1 MSTANDDAIS
11 MPPPLNPGQRKQTN
25 RPVDCVSIVSDS
37 SVHGGA
43 MDPISVMLCGL
54 RKALRTSR
62 NAYMAALKTANTL
75 DEDDLLNYQQDMDA
89 LRKELWLAAWRL
101 VSNAKTYADAESA
114 SNQDKAASILS
125 TTESSL
131 TEVRKLWD
139 SSYYFDKDTY
149 ASHLLMPTYVDIHNE
164 SPELEEKRALEM
176 TMGSSLRMG

>member
-1 MSTANDDAIS
+1 
-11 MPPPLNPGQRKQTN
+11 
-25 RPVDCVSIVSDS
+25 
-37 SVHGGA
+37 
-43 MDPISVMLCGL
+43 
-54 RKALRTSR
+54 
-62 NAYMAALKTANTL
+62 MAVLKTANTL